1 MKRSHVQRVG
11 APPIG
16 GVSMAMADPAGF
28 GLNGRA
34 ATCTEVRN
42 SNLSGVRGSNRVS
55 QWLFRM
61 VALLA
66 VLFNGSMFLSFAN
79 PVKYVGCTP
88 SNGSNVTSWDFEL
101 QFDITKALEAAAVEK
116 PNTEVGLGLVGSTS
130 MNQYATLYEG
140 EASSGN
146 ILGTALTAALNGKS
160 PEFKVNGNSV
170 KFSFDSNIPIKSGQK
185 YTIEIKNDFY
195 LYIKDK
201 ATRVNSTRLSY
212 IDTPLVLTFYGG
224 DLSGSSLF
232 VESCS
237 IDNNTLE
244 SLNEVS
250 FTLNSS
256 FNIVDG
262 AKVLIKEGEN
272 EIGSTSQLSVDTDN
286 DKQLKVRFSIP
297 VVLYTGK
304 TYTIQLPSGSL
315 TLKGNTNVTNR
326 AFETNVSG
334 ASSISYAVVDYSPK
348 ENQTFLPEKASI
360 TFDVPE
366 GKTLVYTGNSVPFSG
381 YSSCQIY
388 PEGKENEATT
398 LYAMTNKQQVT
409 RNSFTW
415 DLSNIAF
422 IPSTKYYI
430 KKEQGST
437 SLFDT
442 SGNHCPEYRNEGIT
456 FSWTTPSI
464 EEYGFPVIPASSY
477 GSAKLGKHDD
487 PSTPDFKNNGSYD
500 YINTIE
506 VEMLKNFE
514 YNGIKYRAGL
524 KPGTKWKLYDV
535 TSGTRVFIKELE
547 CGAVQR
553 ETTYEYYPVNE
564 IWVKSRFY
572 KGHKYEIVL
581 EENSKFIQAF
591 STLINYI
598 RSEEVVFTV
607 NGSAPTSVELISKTI
622 ADNSEVHELY
632 RPVWVFSGE
641 FEMKEGAKAV
651 MTSQIGSGTQ
661 MTSYPPLT
669 VAHQNG
675 NTSLSL
681 LFISA
686 YDGSP
691 TVYSMTTDL
700 KITIPKGTLTYAGDE
715 TIANKEIVTPF
726 KGVPKKVTSNAVN
739 VSLSVNG
746 VHTTSHKAVKDE
758 PYTFAL
764 DHDSNWV
771 VESVTHNGTALT
783 GANET
788 YTTEPLTLA
797 NNDIKANLKFAVE
810 ALVDGTTGVAELPD
824 SNIAVTT
831 DSDKHIVISGLVGNE
846 NLAIYSMNGLLVKDF
861 AADGKNI
868 YHVSVDSGIYIVL
881 VVDADGNRKAAKVQ
895 VK

>member
-1 MKRSHVQRVG
+1 MKRILTLCS
-11 APPIG
+11 
-16 GVSMAMADPAGF
+16 
-28 GLNGRA
+28 
-34 ATCTEVRN
+34 
-42 SNLSGVRGSNRVS
+42 
-55 QWLFRM
+55 
-61 VALLA
+61 LLA
-66 VLFNGSMFLSFAN
+66 AFFLALAN
-79 PVKYVGCTP
+79 PVEFKTSIP
-88 SNGSNVTSWDFEL
+88 ESGSTITSWDFEL
-101 QFDITKALEAAAVEK
+101 QFDITKALETAATEK
-116 PNTEVGLGLVGSTS
+116 PGVEVGLGVMASTS
-130 MNQYATLYEG
+130 SQIYTSLYEG
-140 EASSGN
+140 DIASEKV
-146 ILGTALTAALNGKS
+146 LGTTLTTILNGKS

-170 KFSFDSNIPIKSGQK
+170 KFSFDKSIPIKKGQK

-201 ATRVNSTRLSY
+201 ATRVTSTRLNFSEN
-212 IDTPLVLTFYGG
+212 PLVLTFYGG
-224 DLSGSSLF
+224 DLSDSQLF
-232 VESCS
+232 IENYS

-244 SLNEVS
+244 SINEIS
-250 FTLNSS
+250 FTLNSP

-262 AKVLIKEGEN
+262 AKVLINEGEN
-272 EIGSTSQLSVDTDN
+272 EIASTSQLSVATDN
-286 DKQLKVRFSIP
+286 DKQLKVSFADP
-297 VVLYTGK
+297 VVLYTGR

-315 TLKGNTNVTNR
+315 TLKGNTNVSNT

-348 ENQTFLPEKASI
+348 ENQTLLPEKASI
-360 TFDVPE
+360 TFDIPE
-366 GKTLVYTGNSVPFSG
+366 GKTLLPPGDIFPHEG
-381 YSSCQIY
+381 YNDCKLY
-388 PEGKENEATT
+388 PEGNENDAIK
-398 LYAMTNKQQVT
+398 LYAKKSSTT

-422 IPSTKYYI
+422 IPSTKYI
-430 KKEQGST
+430 LKKEQGST

-442 SGNHCPEYRNEGIT
+442 SGNHCPEYRNDGIT

-464 EEYGFPVIPASSY
+464 EEYGFPIIPASSY

-487 PSTPDFKNNGSYD
+487 SSTPYFNNNGQYD
-500 YINTIE
+500 YIDIIE

-514 YNGIKYRAGL
+514 YNSVKYKAGL

-535 TSGTRVFIKELE
+535 TSGSRVFVKDLE

-553 ETTYEYYPVNE
+553 ETTYEYYSVNQ
-564 IWVKSRFY
+564 IWVKSRLY

-581 EENSKFIQAF
+581 EENSKFIQAL

-607 NGSAPTSVELISKTI
+607 NGAAPTSVELISKTI

-669 VAHQNG
+669 VAYQNG

-691 TVYSMTTDL
+691 TVYSMATDL
-700 KITIPKGTLTYAGDE
+700 KITIPAGILTYAGDE
-715 TIANKEIVTPF
+715 TITNKEIVTPF
-726 KGVPKKVTSNAVN
+726 KGVPKKVSSNAVN

-758 PYTFAL
+758 PYTFTL
-764 DHDSNWV
+764 NHDSNWV
-771 VESVTHNGTALT
+771 VESVSHNGTALT
-783 GANET
+783 GTNGT

-797 NNDIKANLKFAVE
+797 DNDIKANLKFAVE
-810 ALVDGTTGVAELPD
+810 AVVDGTTDVAVLPD
-824 SNIAVTT
+824 SEITVTT
-831 DSDKHIVISGLVGNE
+831 DSDRHIVIEGLVGNE